1 MINYINID
9 DNDLIENNPFGE
21 NLGGAEID
29 GWTDYSNPNK
39 RFGYTDLVAFWSDAG
54 RAAYVTNGDPVWY
67 DASSIQEAVE
77 KAQDQ
82 DYE

>member
-1 MINYINID
+1 MINYTDID
-9 DNDLIENNPFGE
+9 DDDLTAYSPFDAD
-21 NLGGAEID
+21 LSDAE
-29 GWTDYSNPNK
+29 
-39 RFGYTDLVAFWSDAG
+39 LVAYWEEKGS
-54 RAAYVTNGDPVWY
+54 AAHITNADPTWY

>member
-1 MINYINID
+1 MINYTDID
-9 DNDLIENNPFGE
+9 DDDLTANSPFDAD
-21 NLGGAEID
+21 LSDAEID
-29 GWTDYSNPNK
+29 GWIDDNNPN
-39 RFGYTDLVAFWSDAG
+39 RMWGYTDLVAYWEEKG
-54 RAAYVTNGDPVWY
+54 RAAHITNADPTWY